1 MQTEI
6 YTLPE
11 LTFVGGKTQE
21 LRFNLKDNRGE
32 PYNASG
38 ATVDFSVC
46 NYSNKVGKPLFSIT
60 PVLFADKNGIADIM
74 DVSIPSNITA
84 DLYGKYIYQIT
95 IVDISGRVEIPNQG
109 IMNITKNINKSFISS
124 IEGGK

>member
-1 MQTEI
+1 MQTNI

-21 LRFNLKDNRGE
+21 LRFNLKDKNGE

-38 ATVDFSVC
+38 STV
-46 NYSNKVGKPLFSIT
+46 NFSICDYSYKTGAPLLSLT
-60 PVLFADKNGIADIM
+60 PTLIADENGVADM
-74 DVSIPSNITA
+74 LYITIA
-84 DLYGKYIYQIT
+84 PEDTLNLFGKYIYQIT

-109 IMNITKNINKSFISS
+109 IMNITKNINTGFISS
-124 IEGGK
+124 IE

>member
-1 MQTEI
+1 MQTNI

-21 LRFNLKDNRGE
+21 LRFNLKDKNGE

-38 ATVDFSVC
+38 NTV
-46 NYSNKVGKPLFSIT
+46 NFSICDYSYKT
-60 PVLFADKNGIADIM
+60 GAPLLSLTTTLIADENGVADM
-74 DVSIPSNITA
+74 LYITIA
-84 DLYGKYIYQIT
+84 PEDTLNLFGKYIYQIT

-109 IMNITKNINKSFISS
+109 IMNITKNINTGFISS
-124 IEGGK
+124 IE

>member
-21 LRFNLKDNRGE
+21 LRFNLKDTKGE
-32 PYNASG
+32 SYNASG

-60 PVLFADKNGIADIM
+60 PVLLADENGIADKVIETENF
-74 DVSIPSNITA
+74 VVKEYKSNTDNFI
-84 DLYGKYIYQIT
+84 
-95 IVDISGRVEIPNQG
+95 
-109 IMNITKNINKSFISS
+109 KSFNKVLEDTLS
-124 IEGGK
+124 

>member
-21 LRFNLKDNRGE
+21 LRFNLKDTKGE

-38 ATVDFSVC
+38 ATIDFAVC
-46 NYSNKVGKPLFSIT
+46 NY
-60 PVLFADKNGIADIM
+60 
-74 DVSIPSNITA
+74 
-84 DLYGKYIYQIT
+84 
-95 IVDISGRVEIPNQG
+95 
-109 IMNITKNINKSFISS
+109 
-124 IEGGK
+124 

>member
-1 MQTEI
+1 MQTNI

-21 LRFNLKDNRGE
+21 LRFNLKDKNGE

-38 ATVDFSVC
+38 STV
-46 NYSNKVGKPLFSIT
+46 NFSICDYSYKTGAPLLSLT
-60 PVLFADKNGIADIM
+60 PTLIADENGVADM
-74 DVSIPSNITA
+74 LYITITPE
-84 DLYGKYIYQIT
+84 DTLNLFGKYIYQIT

-109 IMNITKNINKSFISS
+109 IMNITKNINTGFISS
-124 IEGGK
+124 IE

>member
-1 MQTEI
+1 MQTNI

-21 LRFNLKDNRGE
+21 LRFNLKDKNGE

-38 ATVDFSVC
+38 STVNFSIC
-46 NYSNKVGKPLFSIT
+46 NYSYKTGAPLLSLT
-60 PVLFADKNGIADIM
+60 PTLIADENGVADM
-74 DVSIPSNITA
+74 LYITIA
-84 DLYGKYIYQIT
+84 PEDTLNLFGKYIYQIT

-109 IMNITKNINKSFISS
+109 IMNITKNINTGFISS
-124 IEGGK
+124 IE